1 MPMHAAVNCVHLAPL
16 LSRHYGLRLMQLFIK
31 FIAGGTNNS
40 SFNGRTTNWQKVKR
54 IKARVAKK
62 RSGAKSKHLNTAV
75 EGVSGKRTGKSQ
87 RKSQRKEKLR
97 QKEQQSLESGM
108 DVDGEKKP
116 VKNLAKALKKT
127 GSGKKI
133 VRKMM
138 GKTEG
143 EVDAMTD

>member
-1 MPMHAAVNCVHLAPL
+1 MRMHAAVNCVQLTTVFPEHYDMHLIQL
-16 LSRHYGLRLMQLFIK
+16 LINYIV
-31 FIAGGTNNS
+31 GGTNNS

-87 RKSQRKEKLR
+87 RKSKRKEKLL
-97 QKEQQSLESGM
+97 QKEQQNLESGM
-108 DVDGEKKP
+108 EVDGEKEP

-138 GKTEG
+138 DTSEG
-143 EVDAMTD
+143 AVDAMAD

>member
-1 MPMHAAVNCVHLAPL
+1 MRMHAAVNCVQLTTVFPGHYDMHLI
-16 LSRHYGLRLMQLFIK
+16 QLFIK
-31 FIAGGTNNS
+31 YFVGGTNNS

-87 RKSQRKEKLR
+87 RKSQRKEKLL
-97 QKEQQSLESGM
+97 QKEQQNLESVM
-108 DVDGEKKP
+108 EVDGEKKP
-116 VKNLAKALKKT
+116 VKNLAKALEKT
-127 GSGKKI
+127 GSGKKV

-138 GKTEG
+138 DKSEG
-143 EVDAMTD
+143 AVDAMAD

>member
-1 MPMHAAVNCVHLAPL
+1 
-16 LSRHYGLRLMQLFIK
+16 MQLFIK

-40 SFNGRTTNWQKVKR
+40 SFNGRTTNWQNVKR